1 MNVLPVFS
9 LQGVRQCHTAGA
21 EQSATT
27 LKSIIE
33 EGIAAR
39 FGLEIPSLFCAEHRR
54 CVGGSSPVVGQ

>member
-1 MNVLPVFS
+1 MGVNVLPVFS

-39 FGLEIPSLFCAEHRR
+39 FGLEIP
-54 CVGGSSPVVGQ
+54 VGVYSVPSTADALA